1 MYIIQGLRRIFYLI
15 CQVFF
20 EKKSKKMSRHFHY
33 NICSKDSYFLIL
45 MTLAMVGEIGWNS
58 MAKITE
64 PLINAVMMNKL
75 KLLKGLTQ
83 NGNTIG

>member
-1 MYIIQGLRRIFYLI
+1 
-15 CQVFF
+15 
-20 EKKSKKMSRHFHY
+20 
-33 NICSKDSYFLIL
+33 
-45 MTLAMVGEIGWNS
+45 MVGEIGWNS